1 MMSRCCPPVVMEDL
15 KMVNEPLCVVFDQI
29 PDPRNPSGRRH
40 PLSAILTLA
49 AVAMLSGAR
58 SLESIAQFARDRGD
72 RFTRLLGFTRD
83 RPPCKATFHNVF
95 KALDTT
101 VFERAISRWL
111 RGRRASGWEAIAI
124 DGKCLCGT
132 QGDQLPGVHLLAAY
146 EHEAQAVIGQMAV
159 DATTNEHKAALA
171 LLDLIDVED
180 ATVTGDAMFCQ
191 RDLSQKILDK
201 KGITSGR
208 SRATNRNSK
217 KRLLRRSRANTT
229 RGHRRVNA
237 G

>member
-1 MMSRCCPPVVMEDL
+1 MSQ
-15 KMVNEPLCVVFDQI
+15 EPLSVVFDQI

-58 SLESIAQFARDRGD
+58 SLEAMAQFGRDRGE

-101 VFERAISRWL
+101 LFERAVSRWL
-111 RGRRASGWEAIAI
+111 RGRRVSGWEAIAI
-124 DGKCLCGT
+124 DGKRLCGT

-146 EHEAQAVIGQMAV
+146 EHEAAAVIGQLSVEAS
-159 DATTNEHKAALA
+159 TNEHKVALA
-171 LLDLIDVED
+171 LLDLIDVQD

-191 RDLSQKILDK
+191 RDLSDKILEK
-201 KGITSGR
+201 KGAVSRLKCNTGGR
-208 SRATNRNSK
+208 ENKGIGSVKFGVQNLNLKEPRCPTVSLPHPAVK
-217 KRLLRRSRANTT
+217 
-229 RGHRRVNA
+229 
-237 G
+237 

>member
-1 MMSRCCPPVVMEDL
+1 MAC
-15 KMVNEPLCVVFDQI
+15 EPLSVVFDQI

-40 PLSAILTLA
+40 PLSAILTLS
-49 AVAMLSGAR
+49 AVAMLGGAR
-58 SLESIAQFARDRGD
+58 SLESMAQFGRDRG
-72 RFTRLLGFTRD
+72 RLFARLLGFTRD
-83 RPPCKATFHNVF
+83 RSPCKATFHNVF

-101 VFERAISRWL
+101 VFERAITRWL

-124 DGKCLCGT
+124 DGKRLCGA

-159 DATTNEHKAALA
+159 AASTNEHKAALA
-171 LLDLIDVED
+171 LLDLIDLEG

-191 RDLSQKILDK
+191 RDLSQKVLDK

-208 SRATNRNSK
+208 SKATNTTSK
-217 KRLLRRSRANTT
+217 RRSSTRSRVRTT
-229 RGHRRVNA
+229 PRPHRVNT

>member
-1 MMSRCCPPVVMEDL
+1 
-15 KMVNEPLCVVFDQI
+15 MVCEPLSVVFDQI

-58 SLESIAQFARDRGD
+58 SLEAMAQFGRDRGE

-101 VFERAISRWL
+101 VFERAIRRWL
-111 RGRRASGWEAIAI
+111 RSRTASGWEAIAI
-124 DGKCLCGT
+124 DGKRLCGT

-146 EHEAQAVIGQMAV
+146 EHEAQAVIGQLSV
-159 DATTNEHKAALA
+159 DASTNEHHTALV
-171 LLDLIDVED
+171 LLDLIDVEQ
-180 ATVTGDAMFCQ
+180 AIITGDAMFCQ
-191 RDLSQKILDK
+191 RDLSQKGLDK
-201 KGITSGR
+201 KGTISGR
-208 SRATNRNSK
+208 SRATNVNSK
-217 KRLLRRSRANTT
+217 KRSSRRSRASTMRRRPRLNT
-229 RGHRRVNA
+229 G
-237 G
+237 

>member
-1 MMSRCCPPVVMEDL
+1 MSI
-15 KMVNEPLCVVFDQI
+15 EPLSVVFDQI

-58 SLESIAQFARDRGD
+58 SLEAMAQFGRDRG
-72 RFTRLLGFTRD
+72 RSFTRLLGFTRD

-101 VFERAISRWL
+101 VFERAIRRWL
-111 RGRRASGWEAIAI
+111 RGRTASGWEAIAI
-124 DGKCLCGT
+124 DGKRLCGT
-132 QGDQLPGVHLLAAY
+132 QGDQLPGVHLLAAF
-146 EHEAQAVIGQMAV
+146 EHEAQAVIGQLSV
-159 DATTNEHKAALA
+159 ESSTNEHQAALT
-171 LLDLIDVED
+171 LLDLIDVENT
-180 ATVTGDAMFCQ
+180 TVTGDATPGSEFCQ
-191 RDLSQKILDK
+191 RDLSQKVLEK

-208 SRATNRNSK
+208 SRATHRSSK
-217 KRLLRRSRANTT
+217 RRSPTRSPASTT
-229 RGHRRVNA
+229 RRRHRVNN